1 MAESSRLSELGPT
14 PSDLPPLCHAT
25 ASAAQTLWSATGK
38 PMAMLKNNLLQA
50 STDSQWLLLLYNR
63 CTTTSSLHKLNCLQ
77 NGCLSSIASYMA
89 RNGQVTWDWCFV
101 CWNLCK
107 TCQPNRGC
115 FRAALSQHG
124 KGPMCTLHIT
134 PYCPSLEMFRTT
146 VNHPFQRTIKQ
157 SWSSKRALIY
167 SIQVF
172 ISTFWCSIQRGGG
185 NLYHVFS
192 PFRDVWS
199 LM

>member
-1 MAESSRLSELGPT
+1 
-14 PSDLPPLCHAT
+14 
-25 ASAAQTLWSATGK
+25 
-38 PMAMLKNNLLQA
+38 
-50 STDSQWLLLLYNR
+50 
-63 CTTTSSLHKLNCLQ
+63 
-77 NGCLSSIASYMA
+77 MA
-89 RNGQVTWDWCFV
+89 RNGQVIWDWCFV

-107 TCQPNRGC
+107 TCEPNRGC

-146 VNHPFQRTIKQ
+146 VNHPFQRTIKL

-172 ISTFWCSIQRGGG
+172 ISTFWCSIQRGGATCFMFFAVPG
-185 NLYHVFS
+185 RLVI
-192 PFRDVWS
+192 DVALPQTPVSGHLSFLAHLASGRVWCIS
-199 LM
+199 CICWWYGLMVQKSRGQPPGMYKTL